1 MNEVP
6 SRRLASIAGIVMLG
20 ALYCGSGSGKPAT
33 APSSPPAPAPRD
45 VDHTSESWVGP
56 PLPRGRVILTDV
68 YGGRHAVEVEVA
80 ATDPMR
86 ERGMMWRKEL
96 AEGKGML
103 FVFPT
108 EEEHSFWMRNTLIP
122 LDMIFI
128 DAKQSVVG
136 IVENAPPRSLV
147 SRTVGAHSKYVLEV
161 PGGWCQKIGI
171 RAGSRAMLEGIE
183 RIAVQ

>member
-1 MNEVP
+1 MRDVS
-6 SRRLASIAGIVMLG
+6 SRPLLSTAWILMLG
-20 ALYCGSGSGKPAT
+20 ALYCGAGTGKAATDSGTLPVPG
-33 APSSPPAPAPRD
+33 PRD
-45 VDHTSESWVGP
+45 MDHTSEKWVGA
-56 PLPRGRVILTDV
+56 PLPKGRVILTDV

-96 AEGKGML
+96 ADGNGML

-128 DAKQSVVG
+128 DSKQAIVG
-136 IVENAPPRSLV
+136 IAENAPPRSLV
-147 SRTVGAHSKYVLEV
+147 SRTVGAPSKYVLEV
-161 PGGWCQKIGI
+161 PGGWCQKVGV
-171 RAGSRAMLEGIE
+171 RSGLRVVLQGIE